1 MEVKFFYEGLIN
13 ELPIS
18 VCNWINDNLDIVIKN
33 KILYFII
40 LPKGLRYVI
49 KIHHESLD
57 KIKRIRDST
66 NKISEINMAPKI
78 YKVKECG
85 NIHFS
90 LMDYIAGTTLIE
102 LINTKNIT
110 SNQINDLFRNIS
122 TIHQILKSGHGDLSP
137 HNIIYNGKWVFIDFL
152 DVNDTRDSNDDYVT
166 MLYYFS
172 QPLPIMGQYQII
184 NKIFDFLKKLKSD
197 RYKFIIDALEIF
209 LVNPKTK
216 EKNNE
221 LIYWKLMK
229 INNEILKDI
238 EDYATN
244 FFGELQ

>member
-18 VCNWINDNLDIVIKN
+18 VCNWINDNLDI
-33 KILYFII
+33 
-40 LPKGLRYVI
+40 VI

-90 LMDYIAGTTLIE
+90 LMDYIPGTTLIE

-110 SNQINDLFRNIS
+110 SNQINDLFKNIS
-122 TIHQILKSGHGDLSP
+122 TIHQI
-137 HNIIYNGKWVFIDFL
+137 
-152 DVNDTRDSNDDYVT
+152 
-166 MLYYFS
+166 
-172 QPLPIMGQYQII
+172 
-184 NKIFDFLKKLKSD
+184 
-197 RYKFIIDALEIF
+197 
-209 LVNPKTK
+209 
-216 EKNNE
+216 
-221 LIYWKLMK
+221 
-229 INNEILKDI
+229 
-238 EDYATN
+238 
-244 FFGELQ
+244 